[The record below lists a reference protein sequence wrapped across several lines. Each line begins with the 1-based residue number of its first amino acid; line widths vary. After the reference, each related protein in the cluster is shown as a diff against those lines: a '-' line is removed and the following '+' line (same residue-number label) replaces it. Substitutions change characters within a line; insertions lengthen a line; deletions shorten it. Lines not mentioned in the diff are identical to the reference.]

1 MSGATSATEA
11 RSISRTQR
19 RWNEEK
25 IMWDAWNTEAMY
37 RTEQIRRARGLDNDH
52 HQPSARRARPHR
64 WTRRVR
70 TTDRGVGG
78 QQ

>member
-1 MSGATSATEA
+1 
-11 RSISRTQR
+11 
-19 RWNEEK
+19 
-25 IMWDAWNTEAMY
+25 MWDAWNTEAMY